1 VSRRLLASLCALA
14 GAAVALGGCGA
25 SQIVDPVAR
34 AATVT
39 LDSSG
44 YKIGAVMSITGGPTP
59 LTASVSGAID
69 TDTNSGTMT
78 VDETVGGQRLRAPV
92 IFSGLNVWMKSSA
105 VPGAAQRAGGK
116 PWLYVDMSKALGS
129 VGITPLSG
137 TNNPSQF
144 LGYLHAVGAS
154 PTRVGAVSING
165 VKTTEYRAVVNLNN
179 YAEQNNLAAK
189 SISSLE
195 SALGGHSLPVQA
207 WIDSQNRVRRIHV
220 AFPECV
226 GGNRLQFSMTM
237 GIYDF
242 GSQPQAHIPSRSTV
256 YNLTS
261 LLAGESHGLKLGCS
275 SAG

>member
-1 VSRRLLASLCALA
+1 MSRRLLASLCALA

-78 VDETVGGQRLRAPV
+78 VDETVRGQRLRAPV

-105 VPGAAQRAGGK
+105 VLGAAQRAGGK

>member
-1 VSRRLLASLCALA
+1 LLASLCALA

-78 VDETVGGQRLRAPV
+78 VDETVRGQRLRAPV

-105 VPGAAQRAGGK
+105 VLGAAQRAGGK